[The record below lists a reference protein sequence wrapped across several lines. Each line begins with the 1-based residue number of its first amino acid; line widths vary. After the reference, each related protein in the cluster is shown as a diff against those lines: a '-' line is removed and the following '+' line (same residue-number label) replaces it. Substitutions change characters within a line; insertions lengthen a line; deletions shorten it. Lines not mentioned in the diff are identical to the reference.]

1 MGNSLGKQPA
11 ESGVCDHLQGSK
23 AFCLCSPRMCCLLL
37 IVRVP
42 CSYLVSFLFCFVFFF
57 VSFFSFIIAYPDLF
71 FGRHW
76 ISFMFCL
83 FLAGFRLSLVF
94 GFVLFYVFLF
104 FIVLYTL
111 LCRWIFPFI
120 SRIALLFLFSR
131 FFSYFTNSSS
141 FLPASVHNHI
151 PHIPVFSLIPHSSSL
166 PLAYHPVP
174 SVPSAPED
182 VKTLPL
188 PPSPL
193 GSSHPAPPRLSP
205 ASFRPPSRSS
215 R

>member
-1 MGNSLGKQPA
+1 
-11 ESGVCDHLQGSK
+11 
-23 AFCLCSPRMCCLLL
+23 MCCLLL

-57 VSFFSFIIAYPDLF
+57 VSFLVSSSRILTFFWGVTGYLLCFVSFSLGFA
-71 FGRHW
+71 
-76 ISFMFCL
+76 CL
-83 FLAGFRLSLVF
+83 SFLA
-94 GFVLFYVFLF
+94 LFYSTFSYFLSSC
-104 FIVLYTL
+104 I
-111 LCRWIFPFI
+111 
-120 SRIALLFLFSR
+120 LFSVAGYFLLPLASLCS
-131 FFSYFTNSSS
+131 FFSPAIFTYFTNSSS
-141 FLPASVHNHI
+141 FPSASVHNHI

-166 PLAYHPVP
+166 PLAYHPAT

-182 VKTLPL
+182 VKTHPL

-193 GSSHPAPPRLSP
+193 CSSHPAPPRLSP

>member
-57 VSFFSFIIAYPDLF
+57 VSFLVSSSRILTF

-104 FIVLYTL
+104 FYRPVYSSLSLDISFYLSYRLALSILPFFSHISQILRHSSPPLYII
-111 LCRWIFPFI
+111 IFPIFP
-120 SRIALLFLFSR
+120 
-131 FFSYFTNSSS
+131 Y
-141 FLPASVHNHI
+141 
-151 PHIPVFSLIPHSSSL
+151 SL
-166 PLAYHPVP
+166 
-174 SVPSAPED
+174 
-182 VKTLPL
+182 
-188 PPSPL
+188 
-193 GSSHPAPPRLSP
+193 
-205 ASFRPPSRSS
+205 
-215 R
+215 

>member
-57 VSFFSFIIAYPDLF
+57 VSFLVSSSRILTFFFGVTGYLLCFVFFSLGFACLSFLASFI
-71 FGRHW
+71 H
-76 ISFMFCL
+76 
-83 FLAGFRLSLVF
+83 
-94 GFVLFYVFLF
+94 FLF
-104 FIVLYTL
+104 FIALYIL

-120 SRIALLFLFSR
+120 SRIALLFPFSR

-141 FLPASVHNHI
+141 FLSASVHNHI
-151 PHIPVFSLIPHSSSL
+151 PHIPVFSLILHSSSL

-188 PPSPL
+188 PPAPL
-193 GSSHPAPPRLSP
+193 CSSHPAPPRLSP